1 MLCVTFSNVLYQGVR
16 SWGVETS
23 GVERSSCDARVW
35 VLPKRQNKIADI
47 VLARQRDYPADV
59 SHYPV
64 AFICCKQ

>member
-35 VLPKRQNKIADI
+35 VLQKRQNKMADI
-47 VLARQRDYPADV
+47 ILARQREYPADV
-59 SHYPV
+59 SHYPE